1 MKKYLPI
8 GRTLVKPLRLK
19 IIGPWLIELDRNEQ
33 IIKIQADPNEKLK
46 PFEYRYELY
55 LPEEWLKIANEL
67 FRGQPL
73 VICED
78 QIVSYLSIMI

>member
-19 IIGPWLIELDRNEQ
+19 NIGPWLIELDRNEQ

-73 VICED
+73 VVCED

>member
-1 MKKYLPI
+1 MIKYLPI

-73 VICED
+73 VVCED